1 MIESIFVVNR
11 FESGANI
18 AALYDDVYA
27 QESYCIDVL
36 EIPDEKIYGTEMIG
50 KDLLEVVLSDIEKEE
65 LNEDWYVNLHR
76 VCA

>member
-11 FESGANI
+11 FENCVNVAEM
-18 AALYDDVYA
+18 YDDVYA

-50 KDLLEVVLSDIEKEE
+50 KALLQVVLSDIEKEE
-65 LNEDWYVNLHR
+65 LNEDWYVNLYR
-76 VCA
+76 ACA

>member
-11 FESGANI
+11 FESSVNVAEM
-18 AALYDDVYA
+18 YDDVYA

-50 KDLLEVVLSDIEKEE
+50 KALLQVVLSDIEKEE
-65 LNEDWYVNLHR
+65 LNEDWYVNLYR
-76 VCA
+76 ACA